1 MRYPRHSVEVNA
13 VLDVARSI
21 QRLGTVTG
29 ESVSDLFQHLDEPAG
44 DWILSLL
51 EIILDHEER
60 RARFARRLR
69 MRRLKKA
76 VPPNATYVGRR
87 KK

>member
-1 MRYPRHSVEVNA
+1 MRYPDYAPEVNA

-21 QRLGTVTG
+21 RKMAQVTG
-29 ESVSDLFQHLDEPAG
+29 TDSGNLMQYLDEPAG

-51 EIILDHEER
+51 EIVLDHEER
-60 RARFARRLR
+60 RDRAARRLKVRR
-69 MRRLKKA
+69 MKKR
-76 VPPNATYVGRR
+76 VPSNVTYIGE